1 MRQEINQ
8 MTDEKPQVIIYTDG
22 GCRPNPGRGG
32 WGVLLMSGVHEREMS
47 GAERDTT
54 NNRMEL
60 TAAIKALEVLDRPC
74 EVTLF
79 TDSEYVK
86 NGISKWINNWLK
98 NGWKSG
104 KKPVKNQDLW
114 KRLHEARQRHDVNWR
129 WTKGHAGN
137 KYNERVDQLA
147 TDALENL

>member
-1 MRQEINQ
+1 
-8 MTDEKPQVIIYTDG
+8 MTDEKPHVIIYTDG

-32 WGVLLMSGVHEREMS
+32 WGVLLMFGAQEREMS
-47 GAERDTT
+47 GGELETT

-60 TAAIKALEVLDRPC
+60 MAAIEALAVLDRPC

-86 NGISKWINNWLK
+86 NGISKWIHNWLK

-104 KKPVKNQDLW
+104 KKPVKNKDLW
-114 KRLHEARQRHDVNWR
+114 QRLHAARQDHDVHWR

-147 TDALENL
+147 TDALERL